1 MAHDAGEVGDNLAA
15 VGVVGAHAAQPEA
28 VLLRAVEEGQPGA
41 GDELVALGGGQAEG
55 VAGSLQCQKQFR
67 PVGVLPRAGV
77 GGAAAQADQ
86 YGQVLDADRALE
98 FAGAAGGAFEGGL
111 RGELIGGI
119 GRRSRSLRC
128 SAG

>member
-1 MAHDAGEVGDNLAA
+1 MAHDAGEVGDNLAT
-15 VGVVGAHAAQPEA
+15 VGVVGAHAAEPEA
-28 VLLRAVEEGQPGA
+28 VLLRAVEDRQRGA

-55 VAGSLQCQKQFR
+55 VAGFFEREEELGA
-67 PVGVLPRAGV
+67 VGVLPRAGV
-77 GGAAAQADQ
+77 GGAAAQADEDRE
-86 YGQVLDADRALE
+86 VLDADRALE